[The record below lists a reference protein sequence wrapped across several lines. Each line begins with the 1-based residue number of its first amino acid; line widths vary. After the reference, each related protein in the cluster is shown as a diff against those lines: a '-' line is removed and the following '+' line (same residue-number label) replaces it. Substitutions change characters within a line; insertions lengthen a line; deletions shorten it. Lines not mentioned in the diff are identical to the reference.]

1 MAKVVISDGSLIKVQ
16 ESLYKYENKNQVG
29 NWIRINTQAKTC
41 MCQRYQDKLV
51 CKHLVA
57 ACLKDTVRLEGL
69 QSLPRKILTIRKR
82 KRQEYLDNSL
92 VNKR

>member
-1 MAKVVISDGSLIKVQ
+1 MSIKDVISDGSLIKVN
-16 ESLYKYENKNQVG
+16 ESLYKYKQKSG

-69 QSLPRKILTIRKR
+69 QSLPRKIVTIRKR